1 MNWKELNKKA
11 VKLIIAGKV
20 RKIMDSVNFGEQY
33 EVGDDDEYY
42 TVSIV
47 TKSGRNLVSC
57 TCKNG
62 TRFVNESPICTHKI
76 AVIMFCQ
83 RSLFK

>member
-1 MNWKELNKKA
+1 MNWKEINRKA
-11 VKLIIAGKV
+11 VLLLANGKIK
-20 RKIMDSVNFGEQY
+20 KIMESQNFGEQY
-33 EVGDDDEYY
+33 EVGDDLEYY

-47 TKSGRNLVSC
+47 TKTGRNIMNC

-62 TRFVNESPICTHKI
+62 TRFVNESPICAHKL

-83 RSLFK
+83 RELFK